1 MEVRKVFKS
10 FPFLIRKSEETF
22 QQYLTMLLV
31 SEDVGLCLYIQM
43 TNIKY
48 KMMISWPCNQRWF
61 LARLIDSKCEGYK
74 THGIKISSLLTAI
87 TSLGGKRLRIAL
99 AVDILCL
106 QQFRVSQSRKLLETY
121 LFPRLRELRAR
132 KKSRSQVQATKT
144 KHDDRPCASH
154 SHT

>member
-48 KMMISWPCNQRWF
+48 KMMIS
-61 LARLIDSKCEGYK
+61 L
-74 THGIKISSLLTAI
+74 
-87 TSLGGKRLRIAL
+87 
-99 AVDILCL
+99 VM
-106 QQFRVSQSRKLLETY
+106 
-121 LFPRLRELRAR
+121 
-132 KKSRSQVQATKT
+132 
-144 KHDDRPCASH
+144 
-154 SHT
+154 